1 MTVKDLA
8 AYIAALPEEER
19 ILQFGKKAA
28 DPLQG
33 AFRHKRVVHAGLKG
47 RLIPPDKAQP
57 RWTALMTR
65 PADGNRLQM
74 ASLPIPFFKTN

>member
-33 AFRHKRVVHAGLKG
+33 LSAISVSS
-47 RLIPPDKAQP
+47 
-57 RWTALMTR
+57 T
-65 PADGNRLQM
+65 PASRG
-74 ASLPIPFFKTN
+74 A